1 MNSVE
6 LVAAINLLSEQM
18 EHRPDDLHEIH
29 LKLQQ
34 LLNELRATG
43 MPLPGDIVELERR
56 LAADV
61 EGIGQDGAS

>member
-43 MPLPGDIVELERR
+43 MPLPGEMDRQGRPLSAITQNPYTH
-56 LAADV
+56 A
-61 EGIGQDGAS
+61 